1 MIYNECMHIKGLNA
15 FIEVAEQGH
24 FGKAAAALNITQPGL
39 SQMIKKLEQNI
50 GAKLIVRTTRSVSLT
65 ELGEIFL
72 EHARELVLANEL
84 FRQRMGDALGGESGT
99 VRLGFVASAA
109 LGLLP
114 LITAELHR
122 LAPSIKLSLVE
133 MTSDIQLTKLKTG
146 EVDVG
151 LLREIDDS
159 PGLVLQL
166 LTTEPLLLAV
176 HKSHKFANKRRVSL
190 KALKSEG
197 FVMFPRTA
205 VSHLHDHIYNIC
217 SRAGFIPNVV
227 EEAVQFAT
235 LLGLVSSNAG
245 IAIVP
250 RSVNSIQL
258 PNVTFLEI
266 EDDSA
271 RSKIYLARREEERT
285 SPAAKKLIEIIS
297 QFGKQ
302 LP

>member
-1 MIYNECMHIKGLNA
+1 MNLKGLTA
-15 FIEVAEQGH
+15 FIEVAEQAH

-39 SQMIKKLEQNI
+39 SQMIKKLEHNV

-65 ELGEIFL
+65 ELGEIYL
-72 EHARELVLANEL
+72 QHARDLVLAHEL
-84 FRQRMGDALGGESGT
+84 FRQRMEEAIGGESGT
-99 VRLGFVASAA
+99 VKLGFVASAA

-114 LITAELHR
+114 RITAELHQR
-122 LAPSIKLSLVE
+122 APGIKLSLVE
-133 MTSDIQLTKLKTG
+133 MTSDIQLTKLQTG
-146 EVDVG
+146 VIDVG
-151 LLREIDDS
+151 LLREIDYF
-159 PGLVLQL
+159 PGLVLHL
-166 LTTEPLLLAV
+166 LATEPLLLAV
-176 HKSHKFANKRRVSL
+176 HKTHTLSNEKRVSL
-190 KALKSEG
+190 TTLKGEG
-197 FVMFPRTA
+197 FVMFPRTE

-217 SRAGFIPNVV
+217 SQAGFIPNVV

-250 RSVNSIQL
+250 KSVNSIQL

-266 EDDSA
+266 EDPIA
-271 RSKIYLARREEERT
+271 RSKIYLARREEERS

-297 QFGKQ
+297 QFGKS

>member
-1 MIYNECMHIKGLNA
+1 MHIKGLNA